1 MKAIFIL
8 LVTNMLILTGCTSVE
23 IAKEITKVSK
33 TIENSFKK
41 VSNSKEEVEEEKPP
55 EENLVQLTPEENQK
69 IAISIE
75 KKQITEDKQR
85 ISEVVSK
92 QIKVANFN
100 LMGKTF
106 DELSH
111 LIGRPQLVRKDR
123 QTITARYDSINCRVF
138 VFMNLSANKKIVE
151 YYELRNDVGRLI
163 DHQKDIEKCFKEI
176 KPT

>member
-1 MKAIFIL
+1 
-8 LVTNMLILTGCTSVE
+8 MLILTGCTSVE
-23 IAKEITKVSK
+23 IAKEITKISK

-41 VSNSKEEVEEEKPP
+41 VSDSKEEVEEEKPP
-55 EENLVQLTPEENQK
+55 EENLVRLTPEEDLVQLTPEENQK

-151 YYELRNDVGRLI
+151 YYELRNDVGELI